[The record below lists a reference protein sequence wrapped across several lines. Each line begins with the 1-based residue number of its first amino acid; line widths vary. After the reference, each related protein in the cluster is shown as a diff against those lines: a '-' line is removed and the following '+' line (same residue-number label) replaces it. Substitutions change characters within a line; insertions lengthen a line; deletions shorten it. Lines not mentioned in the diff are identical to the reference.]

1 MRNIFLFD
9 TCLPVALKLNIG
21 RSFNQFFISNLF
33 EIEIRM
39 KLRGYDVYVAIH
51 SRHPR
56 LKVKFIIISRVLN
69 LAV

>member
-39 KLRGYDVYVAIH
+39 KIRGYDVHVAIH
-51 SRHPR
+51 SRLPR

>member
-1 MRNIFLFD
+1 MFTGSIK
-9 TCLPVALKLNIG
+9 TEYWKT
-21 RSFNQFFISNLF
+21 FNQFFISNLF

-51 SRHPR
+51 SRRPR